1 MDDASAGTWE
11 SGSEISASV
20 VSGSSVW
27 TEGSNPTDRSSRRKL
42 ILQMAKARMKSNKD
56 GLSPTSGACSADVK
70 AHAIPEEGGLSE
82 NQALVED
89 HQWTQTPQISIFLGI
104 WIDEKQI
111 HVINNTNNATL
122 NF

>member
-70 AHAIPEEGGLSE
+70 AHAIPEEGGFSDGQSHGDARKMME
-82 NQALVED
+82 AKRK
-89 HQWTQTPQISIFLGI
+89 PSIGGGSSVDANPAD
-104 WIDEKQI
+104 ID
-111 HVINNTNNATL
+111 
-122 NF
+122 FSGD